1 MKNRILSKKAL
12 QHASKGNFIR
22 DGQNNLKMTG
32 GGHGQENI
40 NYLNKK
46 GIDKEINIEYNNGV
60 RLGSV
65 SIHDKPF
72 KQTGNGQAWF
82 PKDWSKHDI
91 AKAGKKVRKLKKNSN
106 PKNNTKYWGTVKKV
120 SVGIYTKNGKITTI
134 FPGYIQKGGIKNGKK

>member
-1 MKNRILSKKAL
+1 MKKLLSKKTL
-12 QHASKGNFIR
+12 QHASKGTFRRIN
-22 DGQNNLKMTG
+22 QNNLKMKS

-60 RLGSV
+60 RLGNV
-65 SIHDKPF
+65 SIHEKPYN
-72 KQTGNGQAWF
+72 KTGNGQAWF

-120 SVGIYTKNGKITTI
+120 SVGIYTKDGKITTI
-134 FPGYIQKGGIKNGKK
+134 FPGYIQKGGIKNEKK